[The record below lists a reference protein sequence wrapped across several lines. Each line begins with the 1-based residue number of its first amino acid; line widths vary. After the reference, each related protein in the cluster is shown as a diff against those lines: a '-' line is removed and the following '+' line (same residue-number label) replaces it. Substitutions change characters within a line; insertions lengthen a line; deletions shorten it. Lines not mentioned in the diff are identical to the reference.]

1 MDNFVS
7 VIFSTRKV
15 KKSILDHVVA
25 AVGIPLNE
33 KKVNYGIFEGE
44 NKNLV
49 LKIEIPR
56 ELSESESDIFA
67 DTLSTKLHDLGY
79 NAYRLFLFVNAK

>member
-1 MDNFVS
+1 MDNYVS

-33 KKVNYGIFEGE
+33 KKVN
-44 NKNLV
+44 
-49 LKIEIPR
+49 
-56 ELSESESDIFA
+56 
-67 DTLSTKLHDLGY
+67 
-79 NAYRLFLFVNAK
+79 